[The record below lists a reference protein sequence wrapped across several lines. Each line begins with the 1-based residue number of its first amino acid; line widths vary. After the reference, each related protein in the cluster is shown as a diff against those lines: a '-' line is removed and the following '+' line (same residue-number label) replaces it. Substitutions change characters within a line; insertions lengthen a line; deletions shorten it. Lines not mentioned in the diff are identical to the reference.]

1 MRKRVAGQ
9 TQSTVVS
16 EWLPIERLAQVEV
29 TSEDPAHPIEAALL
43 PDGRGW
49 RAAEP
54 GQQTIRLLFD
64 EPQQVRRIRLIF
76 REEAQARTQEFVLRW
91 SADRGTTFREIVR
104 QQYNFSPA
112 GGTEEV
118 EDYKVELNS
127 VTTLDLNIIPDVARR
142 SIFASLEELR
152 VA

>member
-1 MRKRVAGQ
+1 MRKRVIGQ
-9 TQSTVVS
+9 TQSTAVS
-16 EWLPIERLAQVEV
+16 DWLPVERLAQVEV
-29 TSEDPAHPIEAALL
+29 TSEDPAHPIESALV

-49 RAAEP
+49 REAEA
-54 GQQTIRLLFD
+54 GEQVIRLLFD
-64 EPQQVRRIRLIF
+64 QPQQIRRIQLVF

-91 SADRGTTFREIVR
+91 SADRGTTYREIVR

-127 VTTLDLNIIPDVARR
+127 VTALELNIVPDVARR
-142 SIFASLEELR
+142 SIFASREEVR